1 LSFGVRMAERVFI
14 LNGPNLNLL
23 GQREPEVYG
32 SQSLDDIAT
41 ACHDRGRELGL
52 EVDFR
57 QSNAETALVEFIHQA
72 IAEKAR
78 AIIIN
83 AAALTHTSVAI
94 HDALRAFDGII
105 IEVHLSNTHRREKFR
120 HHSFISPV
128 ADGIIMGLGAHGYEL
143 ALEAVSRMLAAA
155 G

>member
-1 LSFGVRMAERVFI
+1 MGERVFI
-14 LNGPNLNLL
+14 INGPNLNLL
-23 GQREPEVYG
+23 GRREPEVYG
-32 SQSLDDIAT
+32 RQDLAAIAS
-41 ACHDRGRELGL
+41 ACVDKGRELGL

-57 QSNAETALVEFIHQA
+57 QSNAEAGLVDFIHQA
-72 IAEKAR
+72 IDEGAR

-83 AAALTHTSVAI
+83 AAAFTHTSVAI

-143 ALEAVSRMLAAA
+143 ALEAVSRMAREAPERD
-155 G
+155 